1 MISSNKQYY
10 EMRKKEINKL
20 LKDKKF
26 KKLFNEVKLH
36 AKDINK
42 QQKQFDKIFKK
53 IVKTQKKFE
62 KQLAQLKK

>member
-1 MISSNKQYY
+1 MSN
-10 EMRKKEINKL
+10 KEINKL

-26 KKLFNEVKLH
+26 KKLVNEIKRH
-36 AKDINK
+36 TKDINK
-42 QQKQFDKIFKK
+42 QQKQFDKTFEK

>member
-1 MISSNKQYY
+1 MN
-10 EMRKKEINKL
+10 KKEINKL

-26 KKLFNEVKLH
+26 KKLINEIKRH

-42 QQKQFDKIFKK
+42 QQKDFYKLIEKIQKDR
-53 IVKTQKKFE
+53 KKFE

>member
-1 MISSNKQYY
+1 VN
-10 EMRKKEINKL
+10 KKEINKL

-26 KKLFNEVKLH
+26 KKLVNEIKRH

-42 QQKQFDKIFKK
+42 QQKQFDKTFEK
-53 IVKTQKKFE
+53 IVKIRKKFE

>member
-1 MISSNKQYY
+1 
-10 EMRKKEINKL
+10 MRKKIINKL

-26 KKLFNEVKLH
+26 KKLVHEIKRY

-42 QQKQFDKIFKK
+42 QQKQFDKTFEK
-53 IVKTQKKFE
+53 IVKTRKKFE

>member
-1 MISSNKQYY
+1 MIIDNTFGF
-10 EMRKKEINKL
+10 RKDVKPRADNEIKR
-20 LKDKKF
+20 
-26 KKLFNEVKLH
+26 H

-42 QQKQFDKIFKK
+42 QQKQFDKTFEK